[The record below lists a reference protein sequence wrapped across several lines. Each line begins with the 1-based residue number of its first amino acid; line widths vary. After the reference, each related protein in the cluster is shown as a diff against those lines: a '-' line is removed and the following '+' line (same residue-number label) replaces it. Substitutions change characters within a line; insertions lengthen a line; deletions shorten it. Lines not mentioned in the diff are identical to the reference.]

1 MRIDYQAAKKKCLKC
16 PRYSE
21 KAEFG
26 KCMAT
31 KSDMIRCA
39 YEEWFRMCEGVKEDD
54 RKNQR

>member
-1 MRIDYQAAKKKCLKC
+1 MRIDYKVSKEKCLKC
-16 PRYSE
+16 YRYSE
-21 KAEFG
+21 KFVFG

-39 YEEWFRMCEGVKEDD
+39 YAEYFRMIEGVKEDD